1 MKLKEIV
8 TFGTGKLN
16 SNAARENGKYPFFT
30 CSQQTFKTNTYSFDC
45 EAVLLGGNN
54 ANGIYPLKY
63 FKGKFD
69 AYQRTYVICTKDED
83 ILLNKYLYYAL
94 SLKLALL
101 QSHSSGV
108 TTKFLTLDILNNID
122 IDLPT
127 RLVQEKIASIL
138 STYDDLIENNTRRI
152 TILEEMAQLIYKEWF
167 VNFRFPGHEKVKFV
181 NSELGKI
188 PERWKVISLGDI
200 CYIEKNK
207 YKEPEHSTLPLLDLA
222 RIPRRSLVIN
232 SLGSSGELKTS
243 RIIFRKGSVLFG
255 SIRPYFHK
263 VFYAFC
269 DGVTNTS
276 VFVIKAAEPATV
288 SFLLSLLFSEDSV
301 NWANQNSGGTKMP
314 VISWDVFKTMKVILP
329 DKNLLSKYD
338 TIVTSFLQETCVLN
352 LKNLKLKV
360 TRDLLLPKLISGK
373 LNVSYLDIDT
383 RKQENDT

>member
-1 MKLKEIV
+1 
-8 TFGTGKLN
+8 
-16 SNAARENGKYPFFT
+16 
-30 CSQQTFKTNTYSFDC
+30 
-45 EAVLLGGNN
+45 
-54 ANGIYPLKY
+54 
-63 FKGKFD
+63 
-69 AYQRTYVICTKDED
+69 
-83 ILLNKYLYYAL
+83 
-94 SLKLALL
+94 
-101 QSHSSGV
+101 
-108 TTKFLTLDILNNID
+108 
-122 IDLPT
+122 
-127 RLVQEKIASIL
+127 
-138 STYDDLIENNTRRI
+138 
-152 TILEEMAQLIYKEWF
+152 MAQLIYKEWF

-232 SLGSSGELKTS
+232 SLGSSCELKTS